1 MRLARSFKTALLVLK
16 FHTFTC
22 LYSFSGEETGVSSL
36 FLLNYSPLNILMDC
50 LKWEIPK
57 YRNLTVS
64 NSLGYPRSSY
74 G

>member
-1 MRLARSFKTALLVLK
+1 MNNKGIIAAYIIYIIPYLIITPNPS
-16 FHTFTC
+16 
-22 LYSFSGEETGVSSL
+22 VSL
-36 FLLNYSPLNILMDC
+36 ILNYSPLNVLTDC

-57 YRNLTVS
+57 YRSLAAS

>member
-1 MRLARSFKTALLVLK
+1 MAGTYIKNKVIKMIKAFQSNMECLLL
-16 FHTFTC
+16 
-22 LYSFSGEETGVSSL
+22 LPSI
-36 FLLNYSPLNILMDC
+36 LNYSPLNVLTDC

-57 YRNLTVS
+57 YRSLAAS

>member
-1 MRLARSFKTALLVLK
+1 MPDTIRLVL
-16 FHTFTC
+16 FI
-22 LYSFSGEETGVSSL
+22 LIAISAVFS
-36 FLLNYSPLNILMDC
+36 LLNYSPLNILADC